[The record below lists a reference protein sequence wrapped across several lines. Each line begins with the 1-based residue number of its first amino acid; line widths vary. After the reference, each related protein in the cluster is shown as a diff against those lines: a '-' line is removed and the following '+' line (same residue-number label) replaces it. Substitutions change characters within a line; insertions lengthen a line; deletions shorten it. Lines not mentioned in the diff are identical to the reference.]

1 MWDLKIARD
10 DEIVP
15 FPICSPARWRVNL
28 ATGGGTS
35 ERSASRVRPC
45 RCRGRSPRRRDGS
58 GKAYGRLTPSW
69 TLAQFEVPAPSPV
82 LACSLVLRPTATL
95 AMRSAAYGY
104 GYAFSLSVPLGS
116 RIFFYVQNGRCGQQR
131 TEMQAT
137 VFHAPKIENPSSGP
151 QKVYLVLY
159 ESLRYEQFHSGKQG
173 LVRELILEGFHLLA
187 QPNPRFHGSVAMRH
201 KPTSLVSLVVV
212 YSTIQPRILV
222 FLFAQA
228 HGFSFRFGQ

>member
-1 MWDLKIARD
+1 M
-10 DEIVP
+10 
-15 FPICSPARWRVNL
+15 FPR
-28 ATGGGTS
+28 AT
-35 ERSASRVRPC
+35 
-45 RCRGRSPRRRDGS
+45 
-58 GKAYGRLTPSW
+58 
-69 TLAQFEVPAPSPV
+69 
-82 LACSLVLRPTATL
+82 
-95 AMRSAAYGY
+95 AYGY
-104 GYAFSLSVPLGS
+104 ARYAIRSLWLRLRLLSLRS
-116 RIFFYVQNGRCGQQR
+116 TRITDLLLQNGRCGQQR

-222 FLFAQA
+222 RIPFCPSAWVFLFALDNSGRGSPKERYRSREAKAWRRRSREHLYRNQTSNWPLI
-228 HGFSFRFGQ
+228 FS

>member
-1 MWDLKIARD
+1 
-10 DEIVP
+10 
-15 FPICSPARWRVNL
+15 
-28 ATGGGTS
+28 
-35 ERSASRVRPC
+35 
-45 RCRGRSPRRRDGS
+45 
-58 GKAYGRLTPSW
+58 
-69 TLAQFEVPAPSPV
+69 
-82 LACSLVLRPTATL
+82 
-95 AMRSAAYGY
+95 
-104 GYAFSLSVPLGS
+104 
-116 RIFFYVQNGRCGQQR
+116 
-131 TEMQAT
+131 MQAT

-187 QPNPRFHGSVAMRH
+187 QPNPRFHGSVAMCH

-228 HGFSFRFGQ
+228 HGFFFSLWTIAGEAPPKRDTARGKPKRGGGDQENIYTGTKQAIGL